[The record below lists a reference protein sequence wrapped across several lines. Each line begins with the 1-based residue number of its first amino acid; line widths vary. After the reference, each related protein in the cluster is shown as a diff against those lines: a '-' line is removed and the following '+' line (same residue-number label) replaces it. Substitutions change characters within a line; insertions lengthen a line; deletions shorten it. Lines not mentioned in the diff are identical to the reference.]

1 MTAASERID
10 SLAASMRL
18 AKFDLNEIFCDKN
31 DITPCCAVELY
42 LEKQLQMRVEK
53 QNLLRRK
60 RADLPFEK
68 TLEGFDFGF
77 QRSVTKE
84 QMLRL
89 ADMTWLEQ
97 AYNICFLGPPGIG
110 KTHLAAGIKGSG
122 YGLCGILYN
131 ARLSYDA
138 AEN

>member
-18 AKFDLNEIFCDKN
+18 AKIDLNEIFCDKN
-31 DITPCCAVELY
+31 DITPCRAVEIY

-84 QMLRL
+84 H
-89 ADMTWLEQ
+89 
-97 AYNICFLGPPGIG
+97 AY
-110 KTHLAAGIKGSG
+110 AA
-122 YGLCGILYN
+122 
-131 ARLSYDA
+131 ARTASARSFDRTSPFK
-138 AEN
+138 

>member
-1 MTAASERID
+1 MTTSERID

-18 AKFDLNEIFCDKN
+18 AKFDLNEIFRDKN
-31 DITPCCAVELY
+31 DITPCSAVELY
-42 LEKQLQMRVEK
+42 LEKQLQIRVEK

-89 ADMTWLEQ
+89 ADMTCEII
-97 AYNICFLGPPGIG
+97 N
-110 KTHLAAGIKGSG
+110 TAADVDKPLCKGVFINKIYVLPS
-122 YGLCGILYN
+122 I
-131 ARLSYDA
+131 SVKPKA
-138 AEN
+138 AEPFCVK